1 MRAPQGLAAISQQPT
16 GGLPASSS
24 GGQAMAKY
32 FELAKKMSDGQLA
45 DIMAGKSMD
54 VPQFVAMTEAM
65 GRRQLR
71 QAVEGAE
78 AQQQAQQPP
87 VKDQLLAEYQAG
99 RQAHMMQPLTVAGVD
114 KIPAPNM
121 SNIGE
126 GHAAGGIVA
135 FANTG
140 VVGDSKVKDAWE
152 SLQDYDP
159 GAMTSGEGWGS
170 DISNFFKRMGDSD
183 RKIDPDTGKPMS
195 FKEFL
200 EKQERKALATRA
212 PSAEETKAFMGSPT
226 PNPNAPP
233 PNPNAPPGD
242 KPPSAVNVA
251 QPTTFERRASL
262 FGALDPAKVDSQG
275 IKDRGLGEG

>member
-45 DIMAGKSMD
+45 DIMAGKNMD

-121 SNIGE
+121 ADIGE
-126 GHAAGGIVA
+126 GRAAGGIIA
-135 FANTG
+135 FEDG
-140 VVGDSKVKDAWE
+140 GKVQHFFKGDSVEDEIAAATDPEYARKKRQSDAWARLADDKTPY
-152 SLQDYDP
+152 SVAQFR
-159 GAMTSGEGWGS
+159 S
-170 DISNFFKRMGDSD
+170 DVVEPFKSFFKIG
-183 RKIDPDTGKPMS
+183 
-195 FKEFL
+195 
-200 EKQERKALATRA
+200 RA
-212 PSAEETKAFMGSPT
+212 H
-226 PNPNAPP
+226 
-233 PNPNAPPGD
+233 
-242 KPPSAVNVA
+242 V
-251 QPTTFERRASL
+251 
-262 FGALDPAKVDSQG
+262 
-275 IKDRGLGEG
+275 